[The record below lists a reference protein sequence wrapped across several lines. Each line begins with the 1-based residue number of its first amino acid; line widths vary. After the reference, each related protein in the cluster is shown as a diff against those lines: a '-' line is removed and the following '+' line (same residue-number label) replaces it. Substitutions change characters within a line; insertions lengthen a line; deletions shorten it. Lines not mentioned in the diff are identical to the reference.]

1 MAIVQRRTVNDEDSA
16 LLTAA
21 RAGEQRAFATLAEG
35 YRRELRVHCYRMV
48 GSFEDAEDLVQD
60 ALLRAWTNRAGFE
73 GRSSFRT
80 WLYRIAT
87 NACLDFLKRREHRVI
102 VPPADLRRL
111 EVPWLQPF
119 PDRLLEADLEPD
131 ALVITRE
138 TIELAYLRALQILSP
153 KQRAVVILCD
163 VLDWSARE
171 VADLL
176 ETTAASVSAAL
187 RRGRA
192 TLSRYRERRAAEWPS
207 GASPGTHEAELLR
220 RYVDATQRGDAAG
233 VAALL
238 RDDVRSAMPPEPSV
252 GIGRDV
258 VVQGWVDGGFGSAA
272 LGDFRCLLTRANRM
286 PAVAAYLRRP
296 GAVDYRPAA
305 LDVLTIE
312 DGLIS
317 DVTTFPL
324 APLREA
330 LGLPPAL

>member
-1 MAIVQRRTVNDEDSA
+1 MAIVERGTANEEDSA

-21 RAGEQRAFATLAEG
+21 RAGDQRAFATLAEG

-48 GSFEDAEDLVQD
+48 GAFEDAEDLVQD
-60 ALLRAWTNRAGFE
+60 ALLRAWTNRASFE

-102 VPPADLRRL
+102 VAHADPRRT

-119 PDRLLEADLEPD
+119 PDRLLEPDLEPD
-131 ALVITRE
+131 ALVISRE

-176 ETTAASVSAAL
+176 DTTTTSVGAAL

-192 TLSRYRERRAAEWPS
+192 TLSRYRERRGSAWHS
-207 GASPGTHEAELLR
+207 GASPAEQEAELLR
-220 RYVDATQRGDAAG
+220 RVVDATERGDANGLAE
-233 VAALL
+233 LL
-238 RDDVRSAMPPEPSV
+238 RDDVRFAMPPEPGV
-252 GIGRDV
+252 YIGRDT
-258 VVQGWVDGGFGSAA
+258 VVQGWVEGGFGSAA

-286 PAVAAYLRRP
+286 PAVANYLRRP
-296 GAVDYRPAA
+296 GAVDYRPLA

-312 DGLIS
+312 DGLIR
-317 DVTTFPL
+317 DVTAFPL
-324 APLREA
+324 EPLCDGFA
-330 LGLPPAL
+330 LPRAL

>member
-1 MAIVQRRTVNDEDSA
+1 
-16 LLTAA
+16 
-21 RAGEQRAFATLAEG
+21 
-35 YRRELRVHCYRMV
+35 MV

-60 ALLRAWTNRAGFE
+60 ALLRAWQHHARFE
-73 GRSSFRT
+73 ARSSFRT

-102 VPPADLRRL
+102 VAPADVRRS

-119 PDRLLEADLEPD
+119 PDRLLESDLEPD
-131 ALVITRE
+131 ALVIRRE

-176 ETTAASVSAAL
+176 EMTPASVGAAL

-192 TLSRYRERRAAEWPS
+192 TLSRYRERRGSEWRP
-207 GASPGTHEAELLR
+207 GASPGAQETELLR
-220 RYVDATQRGDAAG
+220 RVVDATQRGDAAG
-233 VAALL
+233 LAALL
-238 RDDVRSAMPPEPSV
+238 RDDVRFAMPPEPGV
-252 GIGRDV
+252 FIGRDV
-258 VVQGWVDGGFGSAA
+258 VVQAWVEGGFGTADF
-272 LGDFRCLLTRANRM
+272 GDIRCVLTRANRM
-286 PAVAAYLRRP
+286 PAIANYVRKPGAAAYRP
-296 GAVDYRPAA
+296 MA

-324 APLREA
+324 EPYCDAFA
-330 LGLPPAL
+330 LPRAL

>member
-1 MAIVQRRTVNDEDSA
+1 MAIVDRGTAKEEDSA

-21 RAGEQRAFATLAEG
+21 RAGDQRAFATLAEG
-35 YRRELRVHCYRMV
+35 YRRELRIHCYRMV
-48 GSFEDAEDLVQD
+48 GSFDDAEDLVQD
-60 ALLRAWTNRAGFE
+60 ALLRAWQHHAGFE

-102 VPPADLRRL
+102 VAPADVRRS

-119 PDRLLEADLEPD
+119 PDRLLESDLEPD
-131 ALVITRE
+131 ALVIRRE

-176 ETTAASVSAAL
+176 EMTPAAVGAAL
-187 RRGRA
+187 GRARA
-192 TLSRYRERRAAEWPS
+192 TLSRYRERRSAEWP
-207 GASPGTHEAELLR
+207 PGPSLGTEEAELLR
-220 RYVDATQRGDAAG
+220 RYMDATERGDAAG
-233 VAALL
+233 LAALL
-238 RDDVRSAMPPEPSV
+238 RDDVRFAMPPEPGV
-252 GIGRDV
+252 FIGREV
-258 VVQGWVDGGFGSAA
+258 VVQAWVEGGFGTADF
-272 LGDFRCLLTRANRM
+272 GDIRSVLTRANRM
-286 PAVAAYLRRP
+286 PAIANYVRMP
-296 GAVDYRPAA
+296 GAVAYRPIA

-324 APLREA
+324 EPYCDAFALPRE
-330 LGLPPAL
+330 L